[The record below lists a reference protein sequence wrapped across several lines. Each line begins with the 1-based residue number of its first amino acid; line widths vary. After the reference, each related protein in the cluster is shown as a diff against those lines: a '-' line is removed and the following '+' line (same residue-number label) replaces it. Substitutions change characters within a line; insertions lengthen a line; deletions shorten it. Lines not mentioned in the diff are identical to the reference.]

1 MPNEGEQVTRRDLDP
16 NEIIRLVKERY
27 RVCRYMFVVAAIW
40 VCGGALLYFLW
51 LGFGYQN
58 THIRLVSFVLQM
70 VGYGTFSIAFAM
82 QLALYRCP
90 ICDSFLARRL
100 KDKIRCPRCNAQV
113 RASA

>member
-16 NEIIRLVKERY
+16 NEIIHLVNERN
-27 RVCRYMFVVAAIW
+27 RVCRYLFVVAAIW
-40 VCGGALLYFLW
+40 VCGGGLLYFLW
-51 LGFGYQN
+51 LGFEDQN

-70 VGYGTFSIAFAM
+70 VGYGTFSIAFAV

-90 ICDSFLARRL
+90 ICD
-100 KDKIRCPRCNAQV
+100 NAQV